1 MNLLFGTVTGGDANT
16 GVIVINSPAG
26 GEQTIRV
33 NADTQFMAQKL
44 VDVSALQVGDRVQVQ
59 GVPTAITASSIS
71 VGQVSDLLQFG
82 GAQGGNRR
90 GNNGGNQ
97 GVLLM
102 RGDEGPGGRMAQQA
116 FASAS
121 GKVTSTS
128 PLTISIS
135 DTASITLKLAT
146 DAKITKIQK
155 ATINNLKNGDTILVF
170 GQAGNDGAFTATS
183 VGINISM
190 TGPGG
195 LFGGGGFGGPGG
207 QMGFPNFPGR
217 RNPRNP

>member
-1 MNLLFGTVTGGDANT
+1 
-16 GVIVINSPAG
+16 
-26 GEQTIRV
+26 
-33 NADTQFMAQKL
+33 
-44 VDVSALQVGDRVQVQ
+44 
-59 GVPTAITASSIS
+59 

-82 GAQGGNRR
+82 GRQGGNR
-90 GNNGGNQ
+90 GNGGNGGNQ

-128 PLTISIS
+128 PLTISLS
-135 DTASITLKLAT
+135 DTASVVLKLAT

-170 GQAGNDGAFTATS
+170 GQPGNDGAFTASS
-183 VGINISM
+183 VGINIAM

-195 LFGGGGFGGPGG
+195 LFGGGGPGFGGPGG
-207 QMGFPNFPGR
+207 QIGFPNFPGR
-217 RNPRNP
+217 RNPRIP